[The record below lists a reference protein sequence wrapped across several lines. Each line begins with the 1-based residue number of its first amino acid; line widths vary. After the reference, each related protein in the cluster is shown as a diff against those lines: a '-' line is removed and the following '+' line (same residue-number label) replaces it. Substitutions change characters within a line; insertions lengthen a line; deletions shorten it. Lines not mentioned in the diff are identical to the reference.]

1 MEKKNCIHI
10 SVFGYENVQ
19 KFPMYVSKNTFK
31 RVVDLVLIEEVNLNV
46 FLSKILVD
54 SCSVKH

>member
-1 MEKKNCIHI
+1 M